1 MRVMRQAETLGCGR
15 IGSPVGKKN
24 KNSAMKNYPIR
35 VNKKLIRKAELQLV
49 SVKLKEYLEKWKEV
63 VTTWV
68 RKKFLEEEQAVAE
81 FFFDFLADVLANLI
95 S

>member
-1 MRVMRQAETLGCGR
+1 
-15 IGSPVGKKN
+15 
-24 KNSAMKNYPIR
+24 MKNYPIR